1 MPNLAYS
8 DPADAVLVAN
18 GYVRASRGFFLGI
31 NGTLNGFEEKTVHF
45 AKGVST
51 PAGIQ
56 ALASRRFLT
65 SYVKGFVALKR
76 KRQTNLLGFDLPDMP
91 EISAFSAKFELPFF
105 FFKRLDHAGLH
116 VEVSRPILITVS
128 PAATGRCDLLIVGT
142 TPEIDINS
150 QTVGGCTHCEGI
162 VKTASNSGVACY
174 VVCRNRPPI
183 FV

>member
-18 GYVRASRGFFLGI
+18 GYVRASKGFFLGI
-31 NGTLNGFEEKTVHF
+31 NSTLTGFDQKIVHF

-51 PAGIQ
+51 RSGIQ
-56 ALASRRFLT
+56 ALASRSFLK
-65 SYVKGFVALKR
+65 SYVQGFVELRR

-91 EISAFSAKFELPFF
+91 EIGAFSAQFELPFF
-105 FFKRLDHAGLH
+105 FFKRLDHQGLH

-128 PAATGRCDLLIVGT
+128 PAATGRCDLLVVGT

-150 QTVGGCTHCEGI
+150 QIVGGCTQCEGI

-174 VVCRNRPPI
+174 VVCRNQPPI